1 MGRTVA
7 EVENVVHSG
16 DADVFTGNAQ
26 HSRFTPLSRV
36 INRVPK
42 DRASAP
48 PHVVAR
54 HCHRRFRTA
63 SIVHSFPFPGTPGK
77 VQFARC
83 GSFMLSKNCAHCVE
97 DRIAR
102 QCLICVQNHGTRPQ

>member
-48 PHVVAR
+48 PQFYVVAR
-54 HCHRRFRTA
+54 HPSQVSHGL
-63 SIVHSFPFPGTPGK
+63 HS
-77 VQFARC
+77 
-83 GSFMLSKNCAHCVE
+83 SFIPVPRHTGQGAVCSL
-97 DRIAR
+97 R
-102 QCLICVQNHGTRPQ
+102 